1 MKFAF
6 TFTLTLI
13 AASVSAQNSAPAP
26 VPQSA
31 CGPTNVKFQIN
42 IDDGHSPN
50 PKVEPGKALVFV
62 IEDQQYTGAN
72 DVTVRVGLDGAW
84 VGATQGDSYLFFTVE
99 PGEHHLCVDIRPGML
114 SPGRLV
120 SLFGLTAEEGSVYYF
135 RARTTGG
142 PSAAVAPDHTISV
155 DLDLVNSDEGR
166 LLVDSSR
173 LSVSDPK
180 PIKTE
185 KKK

>member
-1 MKFAF
+1 M
-6 TFTLTLI
+6 
-13 AASVSAQNSAPAP
+13 
-26 VPQSA
+26 
-31 CGPTNVKFQIN
+31 NVKFQVN
-42 IDDGHSPN
+42 VGDSHSPTPN
-50 PKVEPGKALVFV
+50 VEPGKALVFV

-84 VGATQGDSYLFFTVE
+84 VGATQGDSYLFLTVE

-120 SLFGLTAEEGSVYYF
+120 SLFGLTAEAGSVYYF

-155 DLDLVNSDEGR
+155 DLDLLNSDEGK
-166 LLVDSSR
+166 LLVASSP

-180 PIKTE
+180 PSKTE
-185 KKK
+185 RKR